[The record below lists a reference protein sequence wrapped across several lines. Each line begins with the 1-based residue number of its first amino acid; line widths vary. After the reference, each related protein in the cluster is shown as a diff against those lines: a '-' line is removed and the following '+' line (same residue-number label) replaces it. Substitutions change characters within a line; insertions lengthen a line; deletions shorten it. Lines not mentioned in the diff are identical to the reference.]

1 MAKLSVRTFKDDEH
15 ALRHYLQQVDDC
27 AEKAR
32 YISPAQEAVYQQKL
46 TEAMQG
52 YGSLIESE
60 AIATGTDVRAVAAA
74 VISQRKAW
82 EVRAHTIEVQR
93 IKAKSA
99 VRKAA
104 TTVAKQAA
112 VDAFKQQLTLLQ

>member
-1 MAKLSVRTFKDDEH
+1 MAKLSVKTFKDDEH
-15 ALRHYLQQVDDC
+15 ALRHYLQQVDDY

-32 YISPAQEAVYQQKL
+32 HISPAQEAVYQQKL

-60 AIATGTDVRAVAAA
+60 AKATGIEVSAVAAA

-82 EVRAHTIEVQR
+82 EVRAHAIEIQR
-93 IKAKSA
+93 IKTKSA

-104 TTVAKQAA
+104 TTAAKQAA
-112 VDAFKQQLTLLQ
+112 FDAFKQQLTLL